1 MFDLNLG
8 VEKLQHLIWLLLVL
22 IVMCAKVPTIGENG
36 FGCSIFGS
44 RT

>member
-8 VEKLQHLIWLLLVL
+8 VEKLQRLIWLLLVL
-22 IVMCAKVPTIGENG
+22 TVMFAKVPTSGKSG